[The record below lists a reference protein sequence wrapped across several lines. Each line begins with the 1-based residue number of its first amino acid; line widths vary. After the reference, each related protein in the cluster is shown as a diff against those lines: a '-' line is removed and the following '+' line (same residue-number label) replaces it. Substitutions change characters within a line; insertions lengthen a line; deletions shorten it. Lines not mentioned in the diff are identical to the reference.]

1 MNKNKHLNS
10 PLCAC
15 KNWDQRS
22 ENRFWKGHSL
32 AKKICNIVF
41 SYFWTISHQIDHCAA
56 AAAQRH
62 FLSVNLQN
70 FARGIGCACWH
81 LHLDLGERCSKAVG
95 IPASAMV
102 TAVRRGVGPACG
114 PAAACLCP
122 PCTLHCT
129 AGGSGCMICL
139 ALWRKLVPPSATTFP
154 PRCVMILRIAAC
166 KEEKNN
172 ALNSVESATF
182 DFWSWSGIHPLS
194 EFKFRLLLDHGNRGR
209 FSLST
214 TQ

>member
-1 MNKNKHLNS
+1 M
-10 PLCAC
+10 
-15 KNWDQRS
+15 
-22 ENRFWKGHSL
+22 
-32 AKKICNIVF
+32 
-41 SYFWTISHQIDHCAA
+41 YFLISWTISHQIDHCVA

-81 LHLDLGERCSKAVG
+81 LHLDLGERCSEAVG
-95 IPASAMV
+95 IPAAAM
-102 TAVRRGVGPACG
+102 ARRWSCVRPGRLPM
-114 PAAACLCP
+114 P
-122 PCTLHCT
+122 PRTLHCT